1 MATKKAKTEDKKTIP
16 EKEMKAIKKELVEYA
31 QNKLDS
37 NIEELVKDVD
47 KKVIKEKNKVIR
59 KKNFI
64 ILLLII
70 LSGYCIYILY
80 TIGAFDKYFNH
91 TNEVKEE
98 VAVVEDKKELTEE
111 EKLQK
116 QKDRYGYL
124 LDSINIYSNSS
135 YLESYY
141 NGDFN
146 DKLKLSLA
154 FANVDK
160 TKLIIEEDAT
170 VLKSADL
177 KEAYE
182 NIFGATPFMNKSF
195 DYNNTKI
202 NYIKISDIYF
212 LDQAITEDTKI
223 TREITNISSNDNIII
238 TTIEATILDGVVYNP
253 KTNEELGTLLREETI
268 LKYEDNLPV
277 LNYTFIKD
285 GPNYILTN
293 ISVENNL

>member
-1 MATKKAKTEDKKTIP
+1 MATKKAKTEEKKTIP

-135 YLESYY
+135 YLENYY

-146 DKLKLSLA
+146 DKLKLSSVA
-154 FANVDK
+154 FSFK
-160 TKLIIEEDAT
+160 TSIGF
-170 VLKSADL
+170 LKD
-177 KEAYE
+177 
-182 NIFGATPFMNKSF
+182 F
-195 DYNNTKI
+195 
-202 NYIKISDIYF
+202 
-212 LDQAITEDTKI
+212 
-223 TREITNISSNDNIII
+223 
-238 TTIEATILDGVVYNP
+238 
-253 KTNEELGTLLREETI
+253 
-268 LKYEDNLPV
+268 
-277 LNYTFIKD
+277 
-285 GPNYILTN
+285 LTN
-293 ISVENNL
+293 ST